1 MSEHIPD
8 TEVEGAQGGVPPKS
22 KVGSKLGPN
31 YWKLWTASVVSNL
44 GDGLSGIAYPWLA
57 SAITRSPIHLAG
69 MVIATRLPWALF
81 SLPAGVITD
90 RVDRRKLVGWMD
102 SFRFALTLSVAI
114 LISFGAGGFPD
125 PTALA
130 AGDANPP
137 SNQLW
142 WLALLYGSA
151 LLFGFA
157 EVLRDNAAQ
166 TLMPSVVQPDQLEK
180 ANGRLWGAEMVMNSF
195 VGPPL
200 AGLLIA
206 VALAL
211 PFFVDAVTFLVSA
224 VLILAIAGDFRTKQA
239 MAGAKEKIDWWG
251 EIKEGLGWL
260 WRHRLLR
267 SLAVILGIMNGLFM
281 MTMSTYVFFV
291 QEILGLSAS
300 QFGLLMTAGALG
312 GVVGSTVAARVSEKV
327 GSGTALFGSI
337 IIMTL
342 QMLITGLTSSAIV
355 VWAMF
360 FLGTLGAVVWNVITV
375 SLRQQ
380 IIPNDLLGRVN
391 SVYRFL
397 AWGMMPIG
405 ALLGGIIVAVSE
417 SATNRE
423 LALRMPFFVG
433 TVAMAGI
440 FVAALSRLN
449 TTTLEAAR
457 AEATPQ

>member
-1 MSEHIPD
+1 MSMAEQVPAIG
-8 TEVEGAQGGVPPKS
+8 VGA
-22 KVGSKLGPN
+22 KLGAN

-57 SAITRSPIHLAG
+57 SAITRSPVHLAG
-69 MVIATRLPWALF
+69 MVIATRLPWAVF

-102 SFRFALTLSVAI
+102 SFRFILTLAVAI
-114 LISFGAGGFPD
+114 LVAFGADAFPD

-130 AGDANPP
+130 AGTARPP
-137 SNQLW
+137 ANQLW
-142 WLALLYGSA
+142 WLSLLYASA

-166 TLMPSVVQPDQLEK
+166 TLMPSVVEPQQLEK

-206 VALAL
+206 VAFAL

-224 VLILAIAGDFRTKQA
+224 VLIMSIAGDFRTKQA
-239 MAGAKEKIDWWG
+239 MEEARAKIDWWG
-251 EIKEGLGWL
+251 EIKVGLSWL

-267 SLAVILGIMNGLFM
+267 SLAIILGLMNALFM

-291 QEILGLSAS
+291 QEILDLGAS
-300 QFGLLMTAGALG
+300 QFGLLMTAGAIG
-312 GVVGSTVAARVSEKV
+312 GVVGSAVAARVSAKL
-327 GSGTALFGSI
+327 GSGTSLFASI

-342 QMLITGLTSSAIV
+342 QLLITGLTSSALV
-355 VWAMF
+355 VWALF
-360 FLGTLGAVVWNVITV
+360 FFGTLGAVVWNVITV

-405 ALLGGIIVAVSE
+405 ALAGGVIVAVTE
-417 SATNRE
+417 SVTDDRI

-433 TVAMAGI
+433 AAAMAAI
-440 FVAALSRLN
+440 FIAALSRL
-449 TTTLEAAR
+449 TTAQLEAAR
-457 AEATPQ
+457 DVSAD